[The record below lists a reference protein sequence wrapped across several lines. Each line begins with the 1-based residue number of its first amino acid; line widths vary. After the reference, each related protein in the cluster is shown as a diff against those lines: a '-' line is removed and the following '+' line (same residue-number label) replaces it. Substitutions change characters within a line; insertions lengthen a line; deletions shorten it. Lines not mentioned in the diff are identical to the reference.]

1 MTKTYYEKYEFMDDP
16 DVYEPREDS
25 FMLADYVKGAKGNVL
40 DVGTGCGIQ
49 AIIASKTAEY
59 VLGIDI
65 NTKAVELARKNA
77 ERHKCNNCEFKKSNL
92 FEDIKINEKFDLIIF
107 NPPYL
112 PTKEEDKVEGELN
125 TALDGGIDGRETLD
139 KFLKTF
145 KKHLKKE
152 GKLLLVDSSLDN
164 TKKTIDILENQGFK
178 VRILETKKMFFE
190 ELNIIEAVYE

>member
-49 AIIASKTAEY
+49 AIIASKTADY
-59 VLGIDI
+59 ALGIDI
-65 NTKAVELARKNA
+65 NAKAVELAKKNA
-77 ERHKCNNCEFKKSNL
+77 ELYNLKNCEFKQSDL
-92 FEDIKINEKFDLIIF
+92 FEKIEKENKFDLIIF

-112 PTKEEDKVEGELN
+112 PTKEEDKVKGELN
-125 TALDGGIDGRETLD
+125 KALDGGIDGRETLD
-139 KFLKTF
+139 KFLKNV

-152 GKLLLVDSSLDN
+152 GKILLVDSSLDN
-164 TKKTIDILENQGFK
+164 TKKTIDILEDQGFK
-178 VRILETKKMFFE
+178 VKILETKKMFFE
-190 ELNIIEAVYE
+190 ELNIIEATVE